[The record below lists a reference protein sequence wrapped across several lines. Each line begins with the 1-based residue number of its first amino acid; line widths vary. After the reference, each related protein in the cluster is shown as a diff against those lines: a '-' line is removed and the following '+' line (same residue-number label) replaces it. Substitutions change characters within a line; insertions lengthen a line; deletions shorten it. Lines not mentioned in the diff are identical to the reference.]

1 MRKLTIIAGA
11 ALLASPAAA
20 ASKNP
25 FSAEFYSL
33 ANTDFIVSIAFLC
46 FIGVLV
52 YFGVP
57 GMLNKMLDDRAAGIK
72 ADLEEA
78 RALREEAQALLA
90 TYERKH
96 KDVQS
101 LADEIVAA
109 ATADAEAAAEQAKA
123 DIAKSVERRLAAAG
137 EQIASA
143 EAAAV
148 KEVRDKAIAVAVAAA
163 GDLMSS
169 GLSAADANK
178 LIDAGISEVEAKLH

>member
-109 ATADAEAAAEQAKA
+109 ATAD
-123 DIAKSVERRLAAAG
+123 
-137 EQIASA
+137 
-143 EAAAV
+143 
-148 KEVRDKAIAVAVAAA
+148 
-163 GDLMSS
+163 
-169 GLSAADANK
+169 
-178 LIDAGISEVEAKLH
+178 